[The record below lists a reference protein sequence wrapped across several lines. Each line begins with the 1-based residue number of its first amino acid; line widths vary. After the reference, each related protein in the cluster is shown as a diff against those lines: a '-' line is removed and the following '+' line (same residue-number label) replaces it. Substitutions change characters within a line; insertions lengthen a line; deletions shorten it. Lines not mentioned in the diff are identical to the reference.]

1 MVSVESRNT
10 IIGKECL
17 KKKDELE
24 KKKKKNELVGGSSSS
39 QLGCLAGKMT
49 RSFSQPH

>member
-24 KKKKKNELVGGSSSS
+24 KKKKKTNLSAV
-39 QLGCLAGKMT
+39 AAV
-49 RSFSQPH
+49 RSWVV